1 MRADGCHQQRHR
13 LPLRVMLTMRTPL
26 LNQGHCWADCL
37 ANPSSGACT
46 ASCGVE
52 NDILDTNRRVKVLNP
67 GVSTVLYWNT
77 LLAFP
82 FYTGTL
88 LLRLH
93 LKTNQR

>member
-1 MRADGCHQQRHR
+1 
-13 LPLRVMLTMRTPL
+13 
-26 LNQGHCWADCL
+26 
-37 ANPSSGACT
+37 
-46 ASCGVE
+46 VE